1 MVNLNLGPPA
11 PAPVAQAPQKMEVGQ
26 DTHITVKPA
35 KFASRFG
42 VIVFGVRFAMIVCA
56 TFVSKSQ
63 VQGCAHPV
71 VGSIVNGSFI
81 RNGDNHGRVPAL

>member
-42 VIVFGVRFAMIVCA
+42 VIVFGVRFAMI
-56 TFVSKSQ
+56 
-63 VQGCAHPV
+63 
-71 VGSIVNGSFI
+71 I
-81 RNGDNHGRVPAL
+81 